1 MIDSFVSFIKD
12 NIVLFDIIFFVFIIY
27 FAFQC
32 FVKGFFLSLMSFLK
46 WVLAL
51 ILTIIL
57 VPRFEPYIS
66 DYINN
71 QFISGIG
78 LGIFI
83 YIISLFMLIL
93 IGKTA
98 GKIFAYTGAGSVD
111 KSFGFFFGLFKGYV
125 YAVCLFVIVNWFYSY
140 EKWDMSLNKSFS
152 FPLVEKGSKLLIEE
166 FPSGN
171 DIKETKEEIEK
182 I

>member
-1 MIDSFVSFIKD
+1 MSELLSFLRE
-12 NIVLFDIIFFVFIIY
+12 NIVLFDIIFLIFIGY
-27 FAFQC
+27 FSIQC
-32 FVKGFFLSLMSFLK
+32 FAKGFFLSLMSFLK

-51 ILTIIL
+51 IITIIL
-57 VPRFEPYIS
+57 VPKFEPYIS
-66 DYINN
+66 DYISNK
-71 QFISGIG
+71 FVSGIG

-83 YIISLFMLIL
+83 YIISLFILIL
-93 IGKTA
+93 IGRTL
-98 GKIFAYTGAGSVD
+98 GKLFAYTGVGSVD
-111 KSFGFFFGLFKGYV
+111 KSFGFFFGIFKGYV
-125 YAVCLFVIVNWFYSY
+125 FAVCLFVVVNWFYSY

-152 FPLVEKGSKLLIEE
+152 FPMIKKGSKLLIEE